1 MREKVLTVEYIQS
14 VGKLCQQ
21 YGLKLHMDASRLM
34 NAAVKLDVSPA
45 ELVEPCDPVLFCL
58 SKDHQNAKLLTEGL
72 SKINGC
78 EIDCEKDV

>member
-58 SKDHQNAKLLTEGL
+58 SKGLVAPVGSLIVDTHEFILQAK
-72 SKINGC
+72 
-78 EIDCEKDV
+78 